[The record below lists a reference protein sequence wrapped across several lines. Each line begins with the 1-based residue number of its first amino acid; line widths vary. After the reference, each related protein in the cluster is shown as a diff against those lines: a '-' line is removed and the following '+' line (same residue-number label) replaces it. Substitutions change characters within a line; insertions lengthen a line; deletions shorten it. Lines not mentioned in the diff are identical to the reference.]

1 MPENSWTALAVSQP
15 SDGPLRNAVGD
26 FYITNPIARASVVM
40 AELSAAAKA
49 RLAQDVAAE

>member
-1 MPENSWTALAVSQP
+1 MSQP